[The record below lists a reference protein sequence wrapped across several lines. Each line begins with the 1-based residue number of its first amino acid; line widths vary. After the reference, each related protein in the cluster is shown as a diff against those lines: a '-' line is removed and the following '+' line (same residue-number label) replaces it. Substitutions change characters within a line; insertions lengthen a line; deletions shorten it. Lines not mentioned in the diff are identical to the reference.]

1 MSIEA
6 RKLGRTNFEVSA
18 IGLGCNNFGLRTDL
32 RQTRAV
38 VDRALELGVTLFD
51 TADRYG
57 NPVGTSE
64 TYLGQVL
71 GARRKSI
78 VLASKF
84 ANAMDDS
91 GQMQGASPRYIRI
104 AVEASLKRLKTD
116 WIDLYQFHRADP
128 QTPIEESLGALE
140 DLKRAGKIRHVGCSQ
155 FSPAQIREAAA
166 AAKKAGIAG
175 IVTAQNHYNLLKR
188 DMEDD
193 FITALRESGIV
204 FIPFYPLAGGLLTG
218 KYRKDS
224 APAGSRFDKP
234 REQEKR
240 AMGENPWPKLE
251 KLEQLCAARGRSM
264 LELAVNWLLAKP
276 ELASVIAGATKP
288 EQIESNVKAV
298 GWKLTAAD
306 LAEIDRLTA

>member
-1 MSIEA
+1 MDY
-6 RKLGRTNFEVSA
+6 RPLGKSGIKVSA
-18 IGLGCNNFGLRTDL
+18 IGLGCNNFGLRADL
-32 RQTRAV
+32 AQTKAV
-38 VDRALELGVTLFD
+38 VDKAIELGVTLFD

-64 TYLGQVL
+64 TYLGEVL
-71 GARRKSI
+71 GARRKDI

-128 QTPIEESLGALE
+128 QTPIEESLRTLE
-140 DLKRAGKIRHVGCSQ
+140 DLKREGKIRHVGCSQ

-166 AAKKAGIAG
+166 AAKKAGIPG

-188 DMEDD
+188 DMEED
-193 FITALRESGIV
+193 FIPALRESGMG

-218 KYRKDS
+218 KYKPDS
-224 APAGSRFDKP
+224 APQGSRFDKP

-240 AMGENPWPKLE
+240 ALGDNPWPTLE
-251 KLEQLCAARGRSM
+251 KLEKFCAKRGCTM

-276 ELASVIAGATKP
+276 ELASVIAGATRP
-288 EQIESNVKAV
+288 AQIEQNVKAV
-298 GWKLTAAD
+298 GLKLTPAD
-306 LAEIDRLTA
+306 LAEIDKLTA

>member
-1 MSIEA
+1 MDY
-6 RKLGRTNFEVSA
+6 RPLGKSGIKVSA
-18 IGLGCNNFGLRTDL
+18 IGVGCNNFGLRADVA
-32 RQTRAV
+32 QTKAV
-38 VDRALELGVTLFD
+38 VDKAIELGITLFD

-57 NPVGTSE
+57 SPVGTSE
-64 TYLGQVL
+64 TYLGQAL
-71 GARRKSI
+71 GARRKDI

-104 AVEASLKRLKTD
+104 AVEASLKRLRTD

-140 DLKRAGKIRHVGCSQ
+140 ELKRAGKIRHVGCSQ

-166 AAKKAGIAG
+166 AAKKMGVPGIL
-175 IVTAQNHYNLLKR
+175 TAQNHYNLLKR

-193 FITALRESGIV
+193 FIPALRESGMG

-218 KYRKDS
+218 KYKKDS

-240 AMGENPWPKLE
+240 ALGENPWPTLE
-251 KLEQLCAARGRSM
+251 KLEKFCAARGCSM
-264 LELAVNWLLAKP
+264 LELAVSWLLAKP
-276 ELASVIAGATKP
+276 ELSSVIAGATRP
-288 EQIESNVKAV
+288 AQIEQNVKAM
-298 GWKLTAAD
+298 GWKPTAAD
-306 LAEIDRLTA
+306 LAEIDKLTA

>member
-1 MSIEA
+1 MDY
-6 RKLGRTNFEVSA
+6 RPLGKTGVKVSA
-18 IGLGCNNFGLRTDL
+18 IGVGCNNFGLRADL
-32 RQTRAV
+32 AQTKAV
-38 VDRALELGVTLFD
+38 VDKAIELGVTLFD

-57 NPVGTSE
+57 SPHGASE
-64 TYLGQVL
+64 TLLGQVL
-71 GARRKSI
+71 GARRKNI

-128 QTPIEESLGALE
+128 ETPIEESLGALE
-140 DLKRAGKIRHVGCSQ
+140 ELKRAGKIRHIGCSQ
-155 FSPAQIREAAA
+155 FSPAQIREAAG
-166 AAKKAGIAG
+166 AAKKAGIPG

-193 FITALRESGIV
+193 FIPALRESGMG

-218 KYRKDS
+218 KYTRDS
-224 APAGSRFDKP
+224 APEGSRFDKP

-240 AMGENPWPKLE
+240 ALGDNPWPTLE
-251 KLEQLCAARGRSM
+251 KLEKFCAARGCSM
-264 LELAVNWLLAKP
+264 LQLAVNWLLAKP
-276 ELASVIAGATKP
+276 ELASVIAGATRP
-288 EQIESNVKAV
+288 AQIEQNVQAV
-298 GWKLTAAD
+298 GLKLTPAD
-306 LAEIDRLTA
+306 LAELDRLTA

>member
-1 MSIEA
+1 MEQRA
-6 RKLGRTNFEVSA
+6 LGKSGIKVSA
-18 IGLGCNNFGLRTDL
+18 IGLGCNNFGLRADL
-32 RQTRAV
+32 AQTKAV
-38 VDRALELGVTLFD
+38 VDKAIELGITLFD

-71 GARRKSI
+71 GARRKNI

-104 AVEASLKRLKTD
+104 AVEASLKRLQTD

-128 QTPIEESLGALE
+128 LTPIEESLGALE
-140 DLKRAGKIRHVGCSQ
+140 ELKRAGKIRHIGCSQ
-155 FSPAQIREAAA
+155 FSPEQIREAAG
-166 AAKKAGIAG
+166 AAKKAGIPG

-193 FITALRESGIV
+193 FIPALRESGMG

-218 KYRKDS
+218 KYKRDS
-224 APAGSRFDKP
+224 APAGSRFEKP

-240 AMGENPWPKLE
+240 AMGENPWPRLERLE
-251 KLEQLCAARGRSM
+251 KYCAARNRSM

-276 ELASVIAGATKP
+276 ELSSVIAGATKP

-298 GWKLTAAD
+298 GWSLSASE

>member
-1 MSIEA
+1 MDY
-6 RKLGRTNFEVSA
+6 RPLGKTGVKVSA
-18 IGLGCNNFGLRTDL
+18 IGVGCNNFGLRADL
-32 RQTRAV
+32 AQTKAV
-38 VDRALELGVTLFD
+38 VDKAIELGVTLFD

-57 NPVGTSE
+57 NPHGASE
-64 TYLGQVL
+64 TLLGQVL
-71 GARRKSI
+71 GARRKNI

-128 QTPIEESLGALE
+128 STPIEESLGALE
-140 DLKRAGKIRHVGCSQ
+140 ELKRAGKIRHIGCSQ
-155 FSPAQIREAAA
+155 FSPAQIRQAAG
-166 AAKKAGIAG
+166 AAKKMGIPG

-193 FITALRESGIV
+193 FIPALRESGMG

-218 KYRKDS
+218 KYTRDK
-224 APAGSRFDKP
+224 APEGSRFHKP

-240 AMGENPWPKLE
+240 ALGDNPWPTLE
-251 KLEQLCAARGRSM
+251 KLEKFCAARGCSM
-264 LELAVNWLLAKP
+264 LQLAVNWLLAKP

-288 EQIESNVKAV
+288 EQVEQNVKAV
-298 GWKLTAAD
+298 GWSLTASD